1 MIDKKDFEPVNQ
13 NKVHQEK
20 MPKEDIIVHHIS
32 TTKLIFI
39 TVLSLILPMFGY
51 YYFIKFRDLHKKEA
65 KLPLIAMIISVCFGY
80 TFILYLLFIR

>member
-1 MIDKKDFEPVNQ
+1 MLDKNQFEPVNQ

-20 MPKEDIIVHHIS
+20 THKEEIIIHHIS
-32 TTKLIFI
+32 KTKLIMI
-39 TVLSLILPMFGY
+39 TMLSLILPMFGY